1 MLRCRCRRMSLKAF
15 KARCSVKSSLAAHL
29 TYCLLAAWSV
39 HLLLNAIEFS
49 MCGRYAL
56 FRWTPAFAALPG
68 FPADQLPHWSIS
80 PHSQVLLLRNVEG
93 ERQLARARWGLT
105 PPWLTDLTKTPAQAR
120 AETLAEQPMFREAF
134 RLRRGLLPANG
145 FYEWR
150 GTARKRP
157 YWLTG
162 DATPLYFAALWE
174 AYPVQGCVYLSAAVV
189 TQAAA
194 NQRRPLILDDAGQA
208 AWLAAD
214 TSAAEL
220 QALLASPQPALRER
234 VLANL
239 INDPKL
245 DAPECLTPA

>member
-1 MLRCRCRRMSLKAF
+1 
-15 KARCSVKSSLAAHL
+15 
-29 TYCLLAAWSV
+29 
-39 HLLLNAIEFS
+39 

-56 FRWTPAFAALPG
+56 FRWTPAFAAIPG

-93 ERQLARARWGLT
+93 ERQLTRALWGLT

-174 AYPVQGCVYLSAAVV
+174 AYPVEGCVYLSAAVV

-194 NQRRPLILDDAGQA
+194 SQRRPLILDDAGQA

-214 TSAAEL
+214 TPAVEL

>member
-1 MLRCRCRRMSLKAF
+1 
-15 KARCSVKSSLAAHL
+15 
-29 TYCLLAAWSV
+29 
-39 HLLLNAIEFS
+39 
-49 MCGRYAL
+49 MCGRFAL
-56 FRWTPAFAALPG
+56 FRWTPAFAATPG
-68 FPADQLPHWSIS
+68 FPTDQLPHWSIS
-80 PHSQVLLLRNVEG
+80 PNSQVLLLRTVEG

-134 RLRRGLLPANG
+134 RQRRGLLPANG

-157 YWLTG
+157 YWLSG
-162 DATPLYFAALWE
+162 DGVPLLHFAALWE
-174 AYPVQGCVYLSAAVV
+174 AYPVEGHVYLSVAIV

-194 NQRRPLILDDAGQA
+194 SQRRPLILSEAVQA
-208 AWLAAD
+208 AWLDSD
-214 TSAAEL
+214 TSPADL
-220 QALLASPQPALRER
+220 QALLSSPQPQLRER

-239 INDPKL
+239 VNDPKL